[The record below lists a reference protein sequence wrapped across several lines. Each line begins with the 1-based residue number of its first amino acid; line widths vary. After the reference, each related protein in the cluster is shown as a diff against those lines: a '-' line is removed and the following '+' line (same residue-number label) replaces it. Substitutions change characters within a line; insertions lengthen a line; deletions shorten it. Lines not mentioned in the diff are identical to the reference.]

1 MTNEDILK
9 LSELAKIEVKEG
21 EIEGLKK
28 DFESILGYINQIE
41 SVSVGDVNPTFST
54 QNVARE
60 DVVKNSPEM
69 YREDILNSAPNTENG
84 FIKVKKIL

>member
-21 EIEGLKK
+21 EIESLKK
-28 DFESILGYINQIE
+28 DFESILEYINQIE
-41 SVSVGDVNPTFST
+41 SVSIGDVNPAFST